1 MCWRNFNYGA
11 FPPTGKPLPV
21 VWKLELFK
29 FMLIHFAECAAC
41 LLGCRW
47 GCLHSVDLISL
58 PPLPSFP
65 FSFYSFLL
73 VRQEPRDT
81 YHQDSQKSWTEKSN
95 GKFPGTTLSYL
106 KFLFIGDDILRTVKY
121 ISSKSKLHIFLPLK
135 ISVNKTTLQLFC

>member
-1 MCWRNFNYGA
+1 MSNFLRLVEEAAASVCWRNLNYGA
-11 FPPTGKPLPV
+11 FPPTGKPIPV

-65 FSFYSFLL
+65 FSFYSLLL

-95 GKFPGTTLSYL
+95 GKFPGTILSYL
-106 KFLFIGDDILRTVKY
+106 KFFLQEMTFSEPLST
-121 ISSKSKLHIFLPLK
+121 FLPNP
-135 ISVNKTTLQLFC
+135 SYTYFFP